1 MAQTLNAL
9 IYPRAP
15 DVIAETRLIDIA
27 TIPEAK
33 VAWWRPVVDP
43 GPPAHVAALE
53 TVTRNAPVIEANRVV
68 IGYTKARKPLD
79 EQKVAVKLE
88 AQRRIVLLTGRVSLL
103 DCMIKQSNA
112 NMRANEL
119 NDKRISGG
127 TLTQEEETEATALRN
142 LATAIKAIR
151 SASNDIEAMDPI
163 PLDYADNAYWPA

>member
-1 MAQTLNAL
+1 
-9 IYPRAP
+9 
-15 DVIAETRLIDIA
+15 
-27 TIPEAK
+27 
-33 VAWWRPVVDP
+33 
-43 GPPAHVAALE
+43 
-53 TVTRNAPVIEANRVV
+53 
-68 IGYTKARKPLD
+68 
-79 EQKVAVKLE
+79 
-88 AQRRIVLLTGRVSLL
+88 
-103 DCMIKQSNA
+103 MIKQSNA

>member
-9 IYPRAP
+9 IYPRTP
-15 DVIAETRLIDIA
+15 DVISETRMIDVA

-33 VAWWRPVVDP
+33 ASWWRPVVDP

-53 TVTRNAPVIEANRVV
+53 MVSKNAPVIEASRVV
-68 IGYTKARKPLD
+68 ITYTKARRPL
-79 EQKVAVKLE
+79 EQQKAAVKDE
-88 AQRRIVLLTGRVSLL
+88 AQRRIIALTGRLSLM

-119 NDKRISGG
+119 NDKRVSGG

-151 SASNDIEAMDPI
+151 AKSNAIELMDPI
-163 PLDYADNAYWPA
+163 PLDYTTNSYWE